1 MKEHI
6 GNVII
11 KIGTYNII
19 IILTLQKI
27 FKSPFRSTR
36 MFWLPAM
43 CQAAAV
49 SFTDAF
55 NLILSQSHKIW
66 NHWAREAQRG

>member
-11 KIGTYNII
+11 KTGTYNII

-49 SFTDAF
+49 SFTNAF
-55 NLILSQSHKIW
+55 NNSLTIPQNMESLGS
-66 NHWAREAQRG
+66 